1 MKFHLLKAG
10 DRFIFRGEVYFKS
23 TPLVAI
29 NEISGNTK
37 LIPRSALLQP
47 VNTSTSPNSSE
58 LKLDNDIK
66 KELSDS
72 SKLFI
77 TELGNIVTLEDIDKL
92 AIQNLYEDVTAKL
105 INKTLSQDL

>member
-29 NEISGNTK
+29 NEVTGNTK
-37 LIPRSALLQP
+37 LIPRSALLQS
-47 VNTSTSPNSSE
+47 VDSSTPASTGGSN
-58 LKLDNDIK
+58 LDKNIK
-66 KELSDS
+66 KDLADS

-77 TELGNIVTLEDIDKL
+77 TELDKIINLENADKL
-92 AIQNLYEDVTAKL
+92 AIQKLYEDVTARL
-105 INKTLSQDL
+105 ISKTLPKDR